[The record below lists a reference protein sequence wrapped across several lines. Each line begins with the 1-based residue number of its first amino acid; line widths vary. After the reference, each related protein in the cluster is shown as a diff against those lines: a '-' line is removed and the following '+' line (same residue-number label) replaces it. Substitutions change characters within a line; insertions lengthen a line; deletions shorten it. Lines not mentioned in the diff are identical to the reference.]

1 MYPLQMRIPR
11 VFHSLTQPQP
21 ALLALALTFVL
32 ATPALAAL
40 LVLFGAPLTTHN
52 AETILG
58 AAHMAV
64 LSATAL
70 IYTHGLERSVW
81 NEVWGIARPADAV
94 WGSALGTGLGAW
106 FGAIPIPLD
115 W

>member
-1 MYPLQMRIPR
+1 M
-11 VFHSLTQPQP
+11 
-21 ALLALALTFVL
+21 LALALTFAL
-32 ATPALAAL
+32 ATPALAVL
-40 LVLFGAPLTTHN
+40 LVLFGAPVTTHN
-52 AETILG
+52 SETILA

-64 LSATAL
+64 LSAMAL
-70 IYTHGLERSVW
+70 VYTHGLDRSVW

-94 WGSALGTGLGAW
+94 WGGALGTGLGAW

>member
-1 MYPLQMRIPR
+1 M
-11 VFHSLTQPQP
+11 
-21 ALLALALTFVL
+21 TFAL
-32 ATPALAAL
+32 ATPVLTIL

-52 AETILG
+52 SETVLC
-58 AAHMAV
+58 AVHLAV

-70 IYTHGLERSVW
+70 AYTHGLDRVVW
-81 NEVWGIARPADAV
+81 NEVWGISRPADAV

>member
-1 MYPLQMRIPR
+1 
-11 VFHSLTQPQP
+11 
-21 ALLALALTFVL
+21 VL
-32 ATPALAAL
+32 AIL

-52 AETILG
+52 CETILG

-70 IYTHGLERSVW
+70 IYTHGLDRSVW